1 MVTVKRQAIINASE
15 DVEKRKPSCAV
26 VVLQITE
33 YSAEQ
38 LQKIINRTT
47 TCPTIPL
54 LGIRSKVMK
63 TLTQKCISTLIFRTA
78 LFTMDQ
84 T

>member
-1 MVTVKRQAIINASE
+1 MVIVKRQAIINASE
-15 DVEKRKPSCAV
+15 DVEKRKLSCAA

-33 YSAEQ
+33 CSAEQ
-38 LQKIINRTT
+38 LQKIIKKTI

-54 LGIRSKVMK
+54 LGIYSKVMK

-78 LFTMDQ
+78 LSTMDK